1 MRSLPANST
10 LVAISRILST
20 FSKVLITNKLIKLP
34 YFAHYKNGGLTKN
47 SLENFWSNHRFHHL
61 RKAFSSSKITF
72 LRTTTSVFDRF
83 ISLFWM
89 KQLSFISFC
98 PRFSLYNESL
108 GRQTFVGFSYQQKE
122 YFPNLIYSFPSVTS
136 RPHEP
141 SNRG

>member
-10 LVAISRILST
+10 LVAISRILSA
-20 FSKVLITNKLIKLP
+20 FSKVLITSKLIKLP

-61 RKAFSSSKITF
+61 RRAFSSSKITF

-83 ISLFWM
+83 VSLFWM

-98 PRFSLYNESL
+98 PRFSL
-108 GRQTFVGFSYQQKE
+108 
-122 YFPNLIYSFPSVTS
+122 
-136 RPHEP
+136 
-141 SNRG
+141 